1 MEIDKIIQ
9 YLLIG
14 NLINGKIIYEMQNTN
29 DINIIYEIKHLFSTY
44 SIKHNLSQENIKV
57 ESYYINI
64 SSDKLIMI
72 SKTSASFSIEQNL
85 ELFEKIKKNIP
96 DLINYPLNQLI
107 KKKKEKQSLESKIT
121 NIIYDYFQYVNANKQ
136 IVSEAYFKYNLQNS
150 NIIHFPKKIIHKNND
165 KDNKIY
171 SKHNQIT
178 NLITEDNT
186 KNIDIDKSS
195 NRHILKEGNY
205 SINLG
210 RNKMTD
216 LNKNQYKGKNNDK
229 LNELELNKNKEE
241 EEDYTNIIKIL
252 NQSRILFEMTN
263 NNNIMNFKSNQIIN
277 NTNSNNYKNRKKVI
291 LVLII
296 VILVQIIAIPLII
309 INSYSY

>member
-1 MEIDKIIQ
+1 M
-9 YLLIG
+9 
-14 NLINGKIIYEMQNTN
+14 
-29 DINIIYEIKHLFSTY
+29 
-44 SIKHNLSQENIKV
+44 
-57 ESYYINI
+57 
-64 SSDKLIMI
+64 
-72 SKTSASFSIEQNL
+72 
-85 ELFEKIKKNIP
+85 
-96 DLINYPLNQLI
+96 
-107 KKKKEKQSLESKIT
+107 ESKIT

-216 LNKNQYKGKNNDK
+216 LNKNQYKSKNNDK

-252 NQSRILFEMTN
+252 NQSRILFEMT

>member
-96 DLINYPLNQLI
+96 DLINYPLN
-107 KKKKEKQSLESKIT
+107 
-121 NIIYDYFQYVNANKQ
+121 
-136 IVSEAYFKYNLQNS
+136 
-150 NIIHFPKKIIHKNND
+150 
-165 KDNKIY
+165 
-171 SKHNQIT
+171 
-178 NLITEDNT
+178 
-186 KNIDIDKSS
+186 
-195 NRHILKEGNY
+195 
-205 SINLG
+205 
-210 RNKMTD
+210 
-216 LNKNQYKGKNNDK
+216 
-229 LNELELNKNKEE
+229 
-241 EEDYTNIIKIL
+241 
-252 NQSRILFEMTN
+252 
-263 NNNIMNFKSNQIIN
+263 
-277 NTNSNNYKNRKKVI
+277 
-291 LVLII
+291 
-296 VILVQIIAIPLII
+296 
-309 INSYSY
+309 